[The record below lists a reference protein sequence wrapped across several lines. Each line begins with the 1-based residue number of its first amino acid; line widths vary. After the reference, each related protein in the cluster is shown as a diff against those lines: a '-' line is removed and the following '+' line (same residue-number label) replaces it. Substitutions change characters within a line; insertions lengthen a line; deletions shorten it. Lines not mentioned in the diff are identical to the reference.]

1 MRHLLR
7 HKYRDRFRCFFSAEI
22 RLLLLDWRTRNAE
35 NTHPRLREQ
44 RQGGCLLNSIGLFPC
59 QVIGST
65 AFGFII
71 AMVTVIVETMDPQ
84 VGQRYLVKT
93 FA

>member
-1 MRHLLR
+1 MS
-7 HKYRDRFRCFFSAEI
+7 F
-22 RLLLLDWRTRNAE
+22 
-35 NTHPRLREQ
+35 
-44 RQGGCLLNSIGLFPC
+44 

-84 VGQRYLVKT
+84 VRPCTGSMVRVSKL
-93 FA
+93 